1 MLSFFMLHIEL
12 YLVLQICF
20 LVILGVILREIKFMN
35 KFKFD
40 VTHLIYIYI
49 CLILFG
55 CLIIL
60 WFSLFFEAVLFN
72 YQLVLDQLSFFFK
85 FLTLLMAFF
94 VFIFSYNY
102 NKYEKIK
109 TYEYLL
115 LLLLS
120 IVGMLSMISSYD
132 FLTMYLSI
140 ELQTLCFY
148 IVASIKLHSM
158 YSIEAGLKYFI
169 LGALSSCILLFGI
182 SIIYGFTGITN
193 FSDLMI
199 LFNYNNMNTFNL
211 NNYKAILLGI
221 IFVYCGLFFK
231 VGIVPFHL
239 WLVDIYHG
247 APSNIVIFFAVVPQF
262 SIISLLI
269 RLNVIFVYSYWYYI
283 QIFFMVL
290 GLLSITVG
298 TIGAIYQVKLR
309 RILGYSTINN
319 MGYLLCLLSTL
330 DIESLF
336 AAIFYLLVYNIIA
349 ISLWSFVLTIRN
361 RSTGNTFT
369 DIRDLFYLY
378 NSDKFLGIYFC
389 IILFS
394 AMGVPPLLG
403 FFSKLYFFINILNW
417 KMYIFTIYI
426 LLLNSISSFYYLRL
440 IQYMFSKPTDK
451 QIFIEDPGQIRVFF
465 MIMLL
470 FIHIFFFFIS
480 NTYNINYT

>member
-140 ELQTLCFY
+140 ELQ
-148 IVASIKLHSM
+148 
-158 YSIEAGLKYFI
+158 
-169 LGALSSCILLFGI
+169 
-182 SIIYGFTGITN
+182 
-193 FSDLMI
+193 
-199 LFNYNNMNTFNL
+199 
-211 NNYKAILLGI
+211 
-221 IFVYCGLFFK
+221 
-231 VGIVPFHL
+231 
-239 WLVDIYHG
+239 
-247 APSNIVIFFAVVPQF
+247 
-262 SIISLLI
+262 
-269 RLNVIFVYSYWYYI
+269 
-283 QIFFMVL
+283 
-290 GLLSITVG
+290 
-298 TIGAIYQVKLR
+298 
-309 RILGYSTINN
+309 
-319 MGYLLCLLSTL
+319 
-330 DIESLF
+330 
-336 AAIFYLLVYNIIA
+336 
-349 ISLWSFVLTIRN
+349 
-361 RSTGNTFT
+361 
-369 DIRDLFYLY
+369 
-378 NSDKFLGIYFC
+378 
-389 IILFS
+389 
-394 AMGVPPLLG
+394 
-403 FFSKLYFFINILNW
+403 
-417 KMYIFTIYI
+417 
-426 LLLNSISSFYYLRL
+426 
-440 IQYMFSKPTDK
+440 
-451 QIFIEDPGQIRVFF
+451 
-465 MIMLL
+465 
-470 FIHIFFFFIS
+470 
-480 NTYNINYT
+480 